1 MTESVLAGGRVLLS
15 VEDGAGA
22 REAALLDR
30 VVELVLALEPLELKQ
45 GEAGDAAAD
54 AAAGE
59 GADASPAPG
68 DDPAAPTLVS
78 ESTQRML
85 MQMRAVLDREA
96 ARLGADGTEG
106 KAAVDQVSLIA
117 RTLEKIDQMERL
129 IAQDQARS
137 AQRTLNPDEREQL
150 RQTVRQLI
158 LAAAERLALE
168 RQGQDQGEGGDE
180 AIGEA
185 DAGEAAEEG
194 AADREEAG

>member
-85 MQMRAVLDREA
+85 MQMGIPWLRCRLQGYAFFTTDLQRCRHAHCCGTHSLCLDLA
-96 ARLGADGTEG
+96 H
-106 KAAVDQVSLIA
+106 
-117 RTLEKIDQMERL
+117 
-129 IAQDQARS
+129 ARS
-137 AQRTLNPDEREQL
+137 AECQQTREHERVSKYHHL
-150 RQTVRQLI
+150 GHYAR
-158 LAAAERLALE
+158 RLACWTADLPGYCGL
-168 RQGQDQGEGGDE
+168 RMAQGS
-180 AIGEA
+180 
-185 DAGEAAEEG
+185 
-194 AADREEAG
+194 R